1 MNRSLAQPQALAH
14 RPLWQPL
21 TQPQSQHLTYLPHRQ
36 SLTRHLVPLLLGK
49 GSKLPAVEDCQRP
62 TGMPPPPD
70 AIMIT
75 GTDDHDPPETMI
87 TINWIE

>member
-1 MNRSLAQPQALAH
+1 
-14 RPLWQPL
+14 
-21 TQPQSQHLTYLPHRQ
+21 
-36 SLTRHLVPLLLGK
+36 
-49 GSKLPAVEDCQRP
+49 
-62 TGMPPPPD
+62 MPPPPD